1 MNMNTV
7 KNILDQD
14 IVNVL
19 ENAVNYGPPWTTL
32 YIAAL
37 QEITELRKQVLEL
50 GGTLPKLTSPM
61 TGNTNAQKVTYKL
74 PQEN

>member
-1 MNMNTV
+1 MNTV

-19 ENAVNYGPPWTTL
+19 ENAVNYGPPWATL

-37 QEITELRKQVLEL
+37 QEITELRKQVLAL
-50 GGTLPKLTSPM
+50 GGTLPELTSPM
-61 TGNTNAQKVTYKL
+61 TGNTNTQKVTYKL